1 MTQQSHTHVLHVF
14 WFICWGIPAIVEDED
29 VRLWK
34 TLIHFVEKV
43 LFLEAKKLKDSL
55 SSAEQ

>member
-14 WFICWGIPAIVEDED
+14 WFICWGVPAIVEDED

-43 LFLEAKKLKDSL
+43 LFLEAKKLKDS
-55 SSAEQ
+55 E